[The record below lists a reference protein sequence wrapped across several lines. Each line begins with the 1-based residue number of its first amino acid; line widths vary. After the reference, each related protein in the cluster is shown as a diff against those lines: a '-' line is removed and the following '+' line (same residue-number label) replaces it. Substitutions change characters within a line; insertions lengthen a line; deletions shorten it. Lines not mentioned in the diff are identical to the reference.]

1 MPYGTAKFQILSI
14 PRPWFLTSN
23 VSGSGTNVLND
34 QSKLIIR
41 IYYDD
46 QLTSFVDVD
55 RSNGAFKTTQKAFHQ
70 IARFDVHTLP
80 NDHHVMLNKVSYW
93 TKWGEYVNTQRL
105 SNSS

>member
-1 MPYGTAKFQILSI
+1 MLIDQMVP
-14 PRPWFLTSN
+14 
-23 VSGSGTNVLND
+23 LN
-34 QSKLIIR
+34 
-41 IYYDD
+41 Y
-46 QLTSFVDVD
+46 T
-55 RSNGAFKTTQKAFHQ
+55 KAFHQ